1 MIQSVLSSSYICE
14 MEKFLL
20 FSGVGRKKDQLVNW
34 DVDLKRQ
41 KPKDGLGEVLFL
53 RKKEALLGKCLWRCQ
68 QERDSFGMLS
78 SDAST
83 VQRKWMGFQY

>member
-1 MIQSVLSSSYICE
+1 MIQSILNSSYIYE
-14 MEKFLL
+14 MEKILL

-41 KPKDGLGEVLFL
+41 KIKGGLGEVLFQ

-68 QERDSFGMLS
+68 QGRDSFGMLS
-78 SDAST
+78 SEAST
-83 VQRKWMGFQY
+83 VQRKWMEFQY